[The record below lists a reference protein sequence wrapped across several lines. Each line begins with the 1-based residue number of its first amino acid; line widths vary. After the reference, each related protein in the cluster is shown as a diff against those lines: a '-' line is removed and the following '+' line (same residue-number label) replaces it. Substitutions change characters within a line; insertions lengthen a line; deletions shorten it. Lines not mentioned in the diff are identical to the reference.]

1 MESLIEHIEAGVEWY
16 NNRPHESLPL
26 RGDGEHFTPA
36 QFRRYKLEKEA
47 TEIEWLSELELREM
61 FMPQIERTVN
71 RCEVR
76 LFNNLYY
83 SAELNNEHGNKVL
96 VNYDIHDATKW
107 LFVVWMVHL
116 FVKLSGMVINNRH
129 SL

>member
-71 RCEVR
+71 AVR
-76 LFNNLYY
+76 SVY
-83 SAELNNEHGNKVL
+83 S
-96 VNYDIHDATKW
+96 ITCITP
-107 LFVVWMVHL
+107 
-116 FVKLSGMVINNRH
+116 LS
-129 SL
+129 